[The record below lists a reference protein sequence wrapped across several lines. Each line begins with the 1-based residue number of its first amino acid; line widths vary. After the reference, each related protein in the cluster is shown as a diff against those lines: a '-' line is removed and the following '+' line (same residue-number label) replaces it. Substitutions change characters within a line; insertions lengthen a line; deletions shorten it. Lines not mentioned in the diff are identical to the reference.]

1 MRIAMLLCC
10 FVGALPMRAQDDVLM
25 RAMRDEMARSMK
37 EPQLAN
43 LEKPYFIAYR
53 ATERDVSSLRM
64 AFNSCRRFSVVLGY
78 AIFSSL
84 SVSRTI
90 WETIS
95 RAFSLSSAGTAY
107 QGA

>member
-10 FVGALPMRAQDDVLM
+10 LSPLSLCGPRTTSSCEPCATNG
-25 RAMRDEMARSMK
+25 RSMK

-78 AIFSSL
+78 AFS
-84 SVSRTI
+84 VR
-90 WETIS
+90 
-95 RAFSLSSAGTAY
+95 
-107 QGA
+107 